1 MQAATL
7 PITLPRW
14 EKPAYYVVIGL
25 GALIV
30 LGFSIAYELL
40 PVFGIVE
47 EKFSG
52 GER

>member
-1 MQAATL
+1 MEIQATTL

-14 EKPAYYVVIGL
+14 RTSQSVFWLGVV
-25 GALIV
+25 
-30 LGFSIAYELL
+30 SIAYELL